1 MMQASNAWKGIF
13 VFALT
18 LYAGIGAAQSYPAKP
33 VRVIS
38 SGVGGGADIAARL
51 LAPGLS
57 EALGQQLVIDN
68 RASGIIPGEV
78 AARTAPDGYS
88 LLFYNNTLW
97 VAPLIQK
104 TSYDAVKDFVAVTL
118 VSRSP
123 NILVVHSA
131 LPVTS
136 VQQLIALAKK
146 RPGELNYATGS
157 TGASNHIAAELF
169 KAMSGANIVR
179 IPFKNGSLE
188 SAALMSGEVQI
199 MFGSVSM
206 MPYVR
211 SGRLRALAVTSAK
224 PSPLFPEMPTVASA
238 GLPGYESGSFYAIF
252 APAGTPA
259 AIVNRLQRDSAQV
272 LQVAEVRERYGKAG
286 MEAVGSTPEEL
297 ATLVKSDIARL
308 GKLIREAGIRE

>member
-78 AARTAPDGYS
+78 AARTSPDGYS

-238 GLPGYESGSFYAIF
+238 GLHGYESGSFYAMF

-259 AIVNRLQRDSAQV
+259 AIVSRLQCDSA
-272 LQVAEVRERYGKAG
+272 
-286 MEAVGSTPEEL
+286 
-297 ATLVKSDIARL
+297 
-308 GKLIREAGIRE
+308 